1 MLAVKASHGDAQRLG
16 RLKLTPIGTCEV
28 PSAGLLTPPVVERPG
43 RAYLSGMPIPVE
55 QLTEEALSLGADARA
70 LLADRLVE
78 SLDPLADA
86 ETRGLW
92 ATEALRRRDEVRSGQ
107 VDPISE
113 DEVAEHVR
121 RVLKR

>member
-1 MLAVKASHGDAQRLG
+1 
-16 RLKLTPIGTCEV
+16 
-28 PSAGLLTPPVVERPG
+28 
-43 RAYLSGMPIPVE
+43 MPIPVE

-86 ETRGLW
+86 ETRALW
-92 ATEALRRRDEVRSGQ
+92 AAEALRRRDEVRSGQ

-121 RVLKR
+121 RFLKR